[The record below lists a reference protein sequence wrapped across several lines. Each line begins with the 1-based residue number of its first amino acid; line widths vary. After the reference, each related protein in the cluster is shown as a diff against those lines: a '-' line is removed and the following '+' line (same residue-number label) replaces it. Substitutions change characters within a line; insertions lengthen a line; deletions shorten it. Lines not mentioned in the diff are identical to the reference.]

1 MRKILE
7 DGGRLAVSKKQQQQQ
22 QKKIKKNAS
31 NQGYWTNSTNKKC
44 LLNMQIFAEVRN
56 INSDIKMHALK
67 NCFDSFLEV
76 SESSS
81 LLGLGCND
89 IRLLFQ
95 LVSNISRANRR
106 SQSLIRI
113 FIILVLKCIWIQI
126 DVELPFR
133 AIWSILFENSSSPH

>member
-22 QKKIKKNAS
+22 QQKNQKNAS
-31 NQGYWTNSTNKKC
+31 NQGYSTNSTNKKC
-44 LLNMQIFAEVRN
+44 LLNTQIFAEVRN

-81 LLGLGCND
+81 SLGLG
-89 IRLLFQ
+89 
-95 LVSNISRANRR
+95 V
-106 SQSLIRI
+106 
-113 FIILVLKCIWIQI
+113 
-126 DVELPFR
+126 
-133 AIWSILFENSSSPH
+133 